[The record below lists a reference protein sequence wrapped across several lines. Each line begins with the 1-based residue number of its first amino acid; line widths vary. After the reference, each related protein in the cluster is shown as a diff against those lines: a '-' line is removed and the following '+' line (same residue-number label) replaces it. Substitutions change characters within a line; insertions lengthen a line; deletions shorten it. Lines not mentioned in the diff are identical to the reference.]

1 MTKVGII
8 THYYGSSN
16 YGGVLQ
22 AYALCNFINAIG
34 FEAEQICYNKKD
46 TVTVKRRIGSLLR
59 IMKKALHPRVCYYML
74 KRRKAFVNFRTN
86 IIRHSENVYT
96 ESTADKVIL
105 QDKSNYRVVNLNN
118 PFQEDAHCVFPQL

>member
-96 ESTADKVIL
+96 ESNFFL
-105 QDKSNYRVVNLNN
+105 FLRVLRCFSS
-118 PFQEDAHCVFPQL
+118 PGSPRMTMYSSYDT